1 MMNVLLIGSGAR
13 EHAIA
18 EAIVNSPKK
27 PKLFAYMKTRN
38 PGISKLA
45 EDTQLGSYNAIE
57 EIKNFAKSNSIDI
70 AVIGPEEPLSMGVA
84 DVLESAGI
92 GCVGPKKELARLETS
107 KSFTRLLMKKYNIEG
122 CPNFKVFESIDGV
135 GDFLKKLG
143 EFVVKPDGLTGGK
156 GVKVFGEHIHSIEDG
171 IKYCEEVMKTH
182 PSVVVEK
189 RLEGEEF
196 SLQSFSDGMHLLD
209 CPPVQDHKRAFAGD
223 KGPNTGGMGSYSDS
237 NHLLPFLAKKDV
249 DDAHEI
255 TRKVMNAI
263 YKETGQLY
271 KGVMYGGFIVTRS
284 GVKLIEYNA
293 RLGDPEAMN
302 VLPLLK
308 TDFIDVCEGIINGTL
323 NKVKAEFDRKA
334 TVCKYAVPEGYPTN
348 PVKNK
353 KIDLSDV
360 PGEAK
365 IYYASV
371 DEKNDGIY
379 MGSSRAVAFVGIDYD
394 MEKAEVIAENAVCS
408 VKGPVFH
415 REDIGTKE
423 LIEKRISHMK
433 KLRG

>member
-1 MMNVLLIGSGAR
+1 M
-13 EHAIA
+13 
-18 EAIVNSPKK
+18 
-27 PKLFAYMKTRN
+27 
-38 PGISKLA
+38 
-45 EDTQLGSYNAIE
+45 
-57 EIKNFAKSNSIDI
+57 
-70 AVIGPEEPLSMGVA
+70 
-84 DVLESAGI
+84 
-92 GCVGPKKELARLETS
+92 
-107 KSFTRLLMKKYNIEG
+107 
-122 CPNFKVFESIDGV
+122 
-135 GDFLKKLG
+135 
-143 EFVVKPDGLTGGK
+143 
-156 GVKVFGEHIHSIEDG
+156 
-171 IKYCEEVMKTH
+171 
-182 PSVVVEK
+182 
-189 RLEGEEF
+189 
-196 SLQSFSDGMHLLD
+196 
-209 CPPVQDHKRAFAGD
+209 
-223 KGPNTGGMGSYSDS
+223 
-237 NHLLPFLAKKDV
+237 
-249 DDAHEI
+249 
-255 TRKVMNAI
+255 
-263 YKETGQLY
+263 
-271 KGVMYGGFIVTRS
+271 TRS